1 MTYSI
6 AYGETIHHPGSVTLC
21 MFEEMGWTVSET
33 CSSST
38 DTPISGL
45 SASNDGP
52 TLLGTATQLN
62 ANITGGSNV
71 IYEWDFGDSSSGSGI
86 SVSHQYAAPGSY
98 TAQVT
103 ATNSVS
109 QGTATTSLQVEIAI
123 SGLSA
128 SNDGPTLLGTAT
140 QLST

>member
-1 MTYSI
+1 
-6 AYGETIHHPGSVTLC
+6 

-52 TLLGTATQLN
+52 TLLGTTTQMN

-71 IYEWDFGDSSSGSGI
+71 ERMNGI
-86 SVSHQYAAPGSY
+86 SVTAAVEAAFRSP
-98 TAQVT
+98 
-103 ATNSVS
+103 TNMLPPVH
-109 QGTATTSLQVEIAI
+109 IRRK
-123 SGLSA
+123 
-128 SNDGPTLLGTAT
+128 
-140 QLST
+140 